1 MTTKAPTTDF
11 RRALAQ
17 FATGVTVVTT
27 STPDGTPV
35 GVTVN
40 SFNAVSLEPP
50 LVVWS
55 LALVA
60 STHPVFRDCP
70 RYLVHVLSGGQL
82 EVARRFAQR
91 GVDRFAGLAWHRN
104 DAGLPQIDG
113 CVACF
118 ECVHRNRHV
127 EGDHLVMIGAVERL
141 ESRGGTPLIFHDSR
155 YITDL
160 REAPL
165 PKVLRDVR

>member
-1 MTTKAPTTDF
+1 MLTKAATTDF
-11 RRALAQ
+11 RRALGQ

-27 STPDGTPV
+27 CTAEGTPV

-55 LALVA
+55 LSLAA

-70 RYLVHVLSGGQL
+70 RYLVHVLSAGQL
-82 EVARRFAQR
+82 EVARQFAQR
-91 GVDRFAGLAWHRN
+91 GIDRFAGLAWQVS
-104 DAGLPQIDG
+104 DAGLPQIEG
-113 CVACF
+113 CVARF
-118 ECVHRNRHV
+118 QCVHRNRHL
-127 EGDHLVMIGAVERL
+127 EGDHLVMIGAVERFVTL
-141 ESRGGTPLIFHDSR
+141 GGAPLIFHDSR

-160 REAPL
+160 REARL

>member
-1 MTTKAPTTDF
+1 MLTKAASTDF

-17 FATGVTVVTT
+17 FATGVTVITT
-27 STPDGTPV
+27 RTPEGTPV

-40 SFNAVSLEPP
+40 SFNSVSLAPP

-55 LALVA
+55 LALGA
-60 STHPVFRDCP
+60 STQPVFRDCP
-70 RYLVHVLSGGQL
+70 RYLVHILSAGQL

-91 GVDRFAGLAWHRN
+91 GIDRFAGLAWY
-104 DAGLPQIDG
+104 DSEGGLPQFDG
-113 CVACF
+113 CVARF
-118 ECVHRNRHV
+118 ECAQRTHHI
-127 EGDHLVMIGAVERL
+127 EGDHLVLIGAVQRFETL
-141 ESRGGTPLIFHDSR
+141 GGAPLIFHDSR

-160 REAPL
+160 REALL

>member
-1 MTTKAPTTDF
+1 MLTKAAPTDF

-17 FATGVTVVTT
+17 FATGVTVITT
-27 STPDGTPV
+27 RTPEGTPV

-40 SFNAVSLEPP
+40 SFNSVSLDPP

-55 LALVA
+55 LALAA

-70 RYLVHVLSGGQL
+70 RYLVHVLSAGQL
-82 EVARRFAQR
+82 EIARRFAQR
-91 GVDRFAGLAWHRN
+91 GVDRFAGLAWQPN
-104 DAGLPQIDG
+104 DVGLPRIDG
-113 CVACF
+113 CVARF
-118 ECVHRNRHV
+118 ECVHRNHHF
-127 EGDHLVMIGAVERL
+127 EGDHIVMIGAVERFETL
-141 ESRGGTPLIFHDSR
+141 GGAPLIFHDSR

>member
-1 MTTKAPTTDF
+1 VLSKAGSPDF

-27 STPDGTPV
+27 TTPAGVPV

-40 SFNAVSLEPP
+40 SFNSVSLQPP

-55 LALVA
+55 LALAA
-60 STHPVFRDCP
+60 STHTVFRDCP
-70 RYLVHVLSGGQL
+70 RYLVHVLSARQL
-82 EVARRFAQR
+82 EIARRFAQR
-91 GVDRFAGLAWHRN
+91 GVDRFAGLAWYAN
-104 DAGLPQIDG
+104 ASGLPQFDG
-113 CVACF
+113 CVARF
-118 ECVHRNRHV
+118 ECSHRSHHV
-127 EGDHLVMIGAVERL
+127 EGDHLVLIGAVERHETL
-141 ESRGGTPLIFHDSR
+141 GGAPLIFHDSR